1 MWFDAV
7 LLDDLDSEL
16 PQPKS
21 KSSSMILCHTK
32 DQEQDQ
38 TLGGNR

>member
-1 MWFDAV
+1 MWFDTV

-21 KSSSMILCHTK
+21 KSSNMNICHIK
-32 DQEQDQ
+32 SLEQDQ
-38 TLGGNR
+38 TLGGK